1 MEWCQ
6 VFGGGMMSAGV
17 FLSIEGCEGVGKST
31 QITALQK
38 ALEVRELEVLL
49 TREPGG
55 TEGAEAIRQL
65 LLDGSDDRWGAGAE
79 ALLFAAARGDHV
91 EKLIRPSLS
100 VGKWVI
106 SDRFI
111 DSSRAYQGVSLG
123 LGDADIMELHRI
135 GSGGF
140 LPHRTLVL
148 DLSDEEAAQRASV
161 RDSGRPDRIGGRD
174 AAFHGKVRR
183 AFHAFAEAEPDRIR
197 VVDASGSTDEVTAR
211 LLIEIA
217 DLLPS

>member
-1 MEWCQ
+1 MRE
-6 VFGGGMMSAGV
+6 GV
-17 FLSIEGCEGVGKST
+17 FLSIEGGEGVGKST
-31 QITALQK
+31 QIGALKEALQK
-38 ALEVRELEVLL
+38 HGLEVVL

-65 LLDGSDDRWGAGAE
+65 LLGGTDDRWGPRPE

-91 EKLIRPSLS
+91 EKLIKPALAA
-100 VGKWVI
+100 GKWVI

-123 LGDADIMELHRI
+123 LGDDDIMELHRI
-135 GSGGF
+135 GSEGF

-148 DLSDEEAAQRASV
+148 DLNDAEAAQRASA
-161 RDSGRPDRIGGRD
+161 RDGGQSDRIGGRD
-174 AAFHGKVRR
+174 AAFHTKVRQ
-183 AFHAFAEAEPDRIR
+183 AFHHFAKEDAERIR
-197 VVDASGSTDEVTAR
+197 LVDAAGSADAVTVR
-211 LLIEIA
+211 LLNEIA

>member
-1 MEWCQ
+1 MGE
-6 VFGGGMMSAGV
+6 GV
-17 FLSIEGCEGVGKST
+17 FLSIEGGEGVGKST
-31 QITALQK
+31 QIAALK
-38 ALEVRELEVLL
+38 GVLEGVGVDVVL

-65 LLDGSDDRWGAGAE
+65 LLGGSDDRWGARSE

-91 EKLIRPSLS
+91 EKLIKPSLAA
-100 VGKWVI
+100 GKWVI

-135 GSGGF
+135 GSDGF

-148 DLSDEEAAQRASV
+148 DLSDAEAASRANA
-161 RDSGRPDRIGGRD
+161 RDNGRSDRIGGRD
-174 AAFHGKVRR
+174 TAFHANVRR
-183 AFHAFAEAEPDRIR
+183 AFHQFAATEPQR
-197 VVDASGSTDEVTAR
+197 VRLIDAAGAADDVTAR
-211 LLIEIA
+211 LIAAIA

>member
-1 MEWCQ
+1 
-6 VFGGGMMSAGV
+6 MMATGI
-17 FLSIEGCEGVGKST
+17 FISIEGGEGVGKST
-31 QITALQK
+31 QIAALKTAL
-38 ALEVRELEVLL
+38 ESMGVEIVL

-65 LLDGSDDRWGAGAE
+65 LLGGSDDRWGAGPE

-91 EKLIRPSLS
+91 EKLIKPALAEGR
-100 VGKWVI
+100 WVI

-111 DSSRAYQGVSLG
+111 DSSRAYQGASLG

-140 LPHRTLVL
+140 LPYRTFVL
-148 DLSDEEAAQRASV
+148 DLSDEEAAARAQS
-161 RDSGRPDRIGGRD
+161 RDNGNSDRIGGRG
-174 AAFHGKVRR
+174 AAFHANVRQ
-183 AFHAFAEAEPDRIR
+183 AFHSFSRTEPDRIKLI
-197 VVDASGSTDEVTAR
+197 DASGEAAAVTAR
-211 LLIEIA
+211 LLAAIA